1 MKALQKP
8 QSKGGAIMLF
18 LSVLVTFALLFAGF
32 LLLRRVQKS
41 FSAQAAA
48 PAKAPAPSSSRSVL
62 RASRAPGGSTRGS

>member
-8 QSKGGAIMLF
+8 QSKGGALMLF

-41 FSAQAAA
+41 WQQAAA